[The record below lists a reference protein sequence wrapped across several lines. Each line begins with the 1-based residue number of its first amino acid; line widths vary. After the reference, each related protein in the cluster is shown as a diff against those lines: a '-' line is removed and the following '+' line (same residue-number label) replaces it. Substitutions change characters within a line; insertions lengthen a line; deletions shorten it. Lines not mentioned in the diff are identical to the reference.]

1 MDYLLEKVAYLKG
14 LMDGLEI
21 DDRTNEGKILV
32 NIVDILH
39 DIVHEIDD
47 LNASK
52 DELDEYIQ
60 TIDEDLSDVENELYG
75 DDDDDEY
82 TDDSHYIEVE
92 CPHCH
97 ETVYFADDLF
107 DTDNELYCPNCNESI
122 YDEELSDLDD

>member
-1 MDYLLEKVAYLKG
+1 M
-14 LMDGLEI
+14 
-21 DDRTNEGKILV
+21 
-32 NIVDILH
+32 
-39 DIVHEIDD
+39 HEIDD

-82 TDDSHYIEVE
+82 RRFTYIEVE

>member
-1 MDYLLEKVAYLKG
+1 MDYLIEKVAYLKG

-60 TIDEDLSDVENELYG
+60 TIDEDLSDVENG
-75 DDDDDEY
+75 
-82 TDDSHYIEVE
+82 IVRRR
-92 CPHCH
+92 
-97 ETVYFADDLF
+97 
-107 DTDNELYCPNCNESI
+107 
-122 YDEELSDLDD
+122 

>member
-1 MDYLLEKVAYLKG
+1 MDYLIEKVAYLKG

-75 DDDDDEY
+75 DDDDDFL
-82 TDDSHYIEVE
+82 YI
-92 CPHCH
+92 
-97 ETVYFADDLF
+97 
-107 DTDNELYCPNCNESI
+107 
-122 YDEELSDLDD
+122 LS